1 MLSRVTNGR
10 ASAGANDVTTATSC
24 NPVPCAVLGAGSF
37 GTCLAVLLAEKG
49 YAVDLWARDA
59 AIAEGVNRHHRN
71 PRYMPEARLP
81 ESVRATT
88 DLDAALGGKEVVISA
103 VPSHGV
109 REIWSRAAAA
119 LEDGA
124 LVVSATKG
132 IENGTGRLMSQVLED
147 VLPASAHE
155 RIVVLSGPSFAPE
168 LLERRPTSACVACRN
183 ESFAIAA
190 QAILSSPVFR
200 CYSNTDVIGV
210 ELGGA
215 LKNVIAIAVGAADG
229 LDLGH
234 NTRAALITRGLAEI
248 RRLGESLG
256 AQPVTFL
263 GLSGVGDLVLT
274 CTGDLSRNRRVGLE
288 IGRGRPVA
296 EVLAELPQVAEGVR
310 TTRSA
315 HELAQKHGVE
325 MPITEEVYRVLYEF
339 KEPRGALRDL
349 MTRQL
354 RSEHE

>member
-1 MLSRVTNGR
+1 VSAATNP
-10 ASAGANDVTTATSC
+10 TST

-37 GTCLAVLLAEKG
+37 GTCLAALLAEKG
-49 YAVDLWARDA
+49 YAVDLWARDP

-81 ESVRATT
+81 DNVRAGV
-88 DLDAALGGKEVVISA
+88 DLRAAVAGKEVVISA
-103 VPSHGV
+103 VPSHSV
-109 REIWSRAAAA
+109 RDVWTLAAPA
-119 LEDGA
+119 LAEGA

-132 IENGTGRLMSQVLED
+132 IENGTGRLMSEVLAE
-147 VLPASAHE
+147 VLPAHARE

-168 LLERRPTSACVACRN
+168 MLDHRPTSACVACRN

-229 LDLGH
+229 LELGH

-256 AQPVTFL
+256 ANPVTFL

-274 CTGDLSRNRRVGLE
+274 CTGDMSRNRRVGLE
-288 IGRGRPVA
+288 IGRGRTVA

-315 HELAQKHGVE
+315 FELAQKHGVD
-325 MPITEEVYRVLYEF
+325 MPITEEVYRVLYES
-339 KEPRGALRDL
+339 KDPRRALRDL